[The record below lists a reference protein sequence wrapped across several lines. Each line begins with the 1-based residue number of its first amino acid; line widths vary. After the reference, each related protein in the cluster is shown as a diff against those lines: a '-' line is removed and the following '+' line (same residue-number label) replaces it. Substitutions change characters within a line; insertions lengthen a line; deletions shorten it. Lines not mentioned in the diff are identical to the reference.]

1 MKFPGHLRL
10 EQLPLE
16 PGGEWMDES
25 PAWRFVRLSKGE
37 AYWLVAT
44 KPRVATAGE
53 LMVVAPNLKVDIRAS
68 QLGGAVLDAF
78 FFCPGLLCGFFT
90 LAERQ
95 FLENQAAQALDPIQ
109 FLPSTHPVSQGL
121 AVLGERRHTHYELV
135 QRGELLVLALL
146 LFSQAMPVVEQAE
159 GHSAPA
165 HDRFEQIISHMP
177 DMELIRHSAEE
188 LARLCG
194 CTPRHFSR
202 LFRHQFGES
211 PRARQTQLRLL
222 KARALLESS
231 DEKVTQ
237 IAADCGYQSLSL
249 FNSLFKRR
257 FGMTPSEW
265 RQTTTKKSPHFPVL
279 ISVLALLWAITLSCD
294 GSNTPANYNSL
305 GCRMLGLRGTNQQK
319 SDTTCPD
326 VTQLTHIRH
335 PEFTVCNFRSKDPS
349 VIV

>member
-10 EQLPLE
+10 EQLLLE
-16 PGGEWMDES
+16 PGGEWTDES

-53 LMVVAPNLKVDIRAS
+53 LMVSAPSLKLNIRAS
-68 QLGGAVLDAF
+68 QLGAAVLDAF
-78 FFCPGLLCGFFT
+78 SFCPGLLCGFFT

-95 FLENQAAQALDPIQ
+95 LLENQAARTLDPIQ
-109 FLPSTHPVSQGL
+109 FLPSTHPLSQGL
-121 AVLGERRHTHYELV
+121 AVLGDRRHTPNELV

-146 LFSQAMPVVEQAE
+146 FFSRAMPVVEQTE
-159 GHSAPA
+159 GHGAPA

-231 DEKVTQ
+231 DEKVTR

-265 RQTTTKKSPHFPVL
+265 RQTTTKRSSHLPVL
-279 ISVLALLWAITLSCD
+279 TSVLALLWAITLSCD
-294 GSNTPANYNSL
+294 ASNTPSHYNSL
-305 GCRMLGLRGTNQQK
+305 GYRMLGLRGVNQQE
-319 SDTTCPD
+319 SDITRAD
-326 VTQLTHIRH
+326 VTQLTHVRH
-335 PEFTVCNFRSKDPS
+335 PEFTVRNFRSPDRS
-349 VIV
+349 AIV